1 MSTARIQF
9 WHNSSLLI
17 AVAIAERSLVSPALA
32 DRLILLIDILFPAP
46 MGLRTLRIYPSCYR
60 RVTSLTIKSVE
71 GSRAAF
77 APDKTNTLVNGSN
90 LVLRL
95 NPEIGTFSSFV
106 LLPVCFL
113 YYSTQ
118 SIEDGFGPSC
128 LFVSSFDI

>member
-9 WHNSSLLI
+9 CHNSSLLI

-95 NPEIGTFSSFV
+95 NPENWHFFFV
-106 LLPVCFL
+106 CFVAGLLPLLFYPEYRRWVWPLLPLCFL
-113 YYSTQ
+113 
-118 SIEDGFGPSC
+118 
-128 LFVSSFDI
+128 L